1 MVAQGVFATGNL
13 SSYCTMGEVL
23 GVLSGYD
30 LGAFGSAEALE
41 ERIKALL
48 PISRSMVE
56 KAAGRDFLWHG
67 DEVVEVD
74 GSGSNRLP
82 LTEAGVWPPVVV
94 REVRI
99 SGRLLG
105 AEEWRAY
112 SEMCM
117 VRLTERARQQ
127 SFPKGVG
134 NVRLLLDWGCE
145 ETPAEVRL
153 AQAKLAAAE
162 LLAEVGGEGGA
173 VQETRIGDYSVRYAE
188 GGRFAAAVKGLC
200 EAAAATLE
208 RYRTV
213 RMGAV

>member
-13 SSYCTMGEVL
+13 RSYCTVGEVL

-30 LGAFGSAEALE
+30 LGPFGSAEALA

-48 PISRSMVE
+48 PISRSMVD
-56 KAAGRDFLWHG
+56 KAAGRDFLWHD

-74 GSGSNRLP
+74 GSGSKRLH
-82 LTEAGVWPPVVV
+82 LADAGVWSPVTV

-99 SGRLLG
+99 AGRLLG
-105 AEEWRAY
+105 AEEWKAY
-112 SEMCM
+112 PEMCM

-127 SFPKGVG
+127 SFPNGVG
-134 NVRLLLDWGCE
+134 NVSLLVNWGCE
-145 ETPAEVRL
+145 ETPAEVKL

-162 LLAEVGGEGGA
+162 LLAEIGGEGGA

-208 RYRTV
+208 RYRMV